1 QSVARRYRGH
11 GVVETRLRAVAAA
24 HIKHDRSNAPSHGH
38 LRPHAIGPEPID
50 LALLERPRRRETEVD
65 AFSGRARHRRDFHIV
80 PIEIKTGLNEK
91 PAKPHVDPG
100 RCSDA
105 ATLNHLEIPSPGSQ
119 VLMHDKK
126 PVHALSLRTEQL
138 DALPLRKGG
147 ERRMSGSAN
156 E

>member
-1 QSVARRYRGH
+1 
-11 GVVETRLRAVAAA
+11 
-24 HIKHDRSNAPSHGH
+24 
-38 LRPHAIGPEPID
+38 
-50 LALLERPRRRETEVD
+50 
-65 AFSGRARHRRDFHIV
+65 FSGRARHRRDFHIV

-156 E
+156 EVDRARAQCGVSLVDRKNQLELDFEPLTPEETEFDRCNGREVGVRNHVRYGKLHRANPSLI